1 MSTRK
6 FESGYSKRKR
16 HKKVER
22 LIKPQE
28 GALDK
33 FSSGSKQKHNDDVV
47 LEEVFNKNDI
57 DNNTIEKHHCLVNEE
72 ISIEDDVMD
81 ERNINEKIS
90 EPFSFNI
97 SDLVNWENM
106 NQNLRDLIVM
116 KGPLFR
122 NDGVQTQ
129 LAHDGANDWK
139 NIGEKLRTHEVS
151 YDHITNLSRW
161 IEMEIRFQK
170 EQTIDKSVQEQINK
184 DREHWR
190 QVLLRIIS
198 MVRTLAENNL
208 AFRGDNEKIYRENN
222 GIFLNLIQM
231 IAEFDP
237 VMQEHIRRIQNKE
250 IHYHYLGHKI
260 QNELILM
267 LVDEIKKIII
277 EKLKESKYFSVTL
290 DCTLDLSHE
299 EQMSIVLRCVDIS
312 ASPVK
317 VEEFFLGFLLV
328 DDTSGKG
335 LFNELVNAL
344 NNLELDIDDI
354 RGQVYDNSA
363 NMRGKYKGVQNRLL
377 QVNPRA
383 FYTPCGCHS
392 LNLALCDMATCCT
405 RAKSFFGVVQRIYT
419 LFSSSTKRW
428 KIFKDNVNG
437 LTLKPLSQTRR
448 KSHVESIRAIRF
460 QAPQIRN
467 ALLELARV
475 DDPKTKSEAEC
486 LATYEIE
493 NFEFLLGMVIWY
505 EVLNNVNRVNKH
517 LQTEDIHIDV
527 AIDHLKG
534 LISFFKS
541 YRETG
546 FESAVI
552 DAKEIA
558 SELNI
563 EPIFREKRVIRR
575 KKQFD
580 EISCEEMTET
590 AEESFWVNYFLYV
603 VDQALSS
610 LQNRFEQF
618 QEYDD
623 IFGFL
628 FDLEKLKSIDD
639 ATLKCRCINLE
650 NYLKHNI
657 VSDIDGMELF
667 SELKIL
673 REAISTKMNGAADV
687 LNYIKR
693 MNSCF
698 ANVWVAYRIL
708 LTIPVTKNKVWGL
721 KIADSLR
728 ASELSGLALLATQK
742 RFI

>member
-1 MSTRK
+1 
-6 FESGYSKRKR
+6 
-16 HKKVER
+16 
-22 LIKPQE
+22 
-28 GALDK
+28 
-33 FSSGSKQKHNDDVV
+33 
-47 LEEVFNKNDI
+47 
-57 DNNTIEKHHCLVNEE
+57 
-72 ISIEDDVMD
+72 
-81 ERNINEKIS
+81 
-90 EPFSFNI
+90 
-97 SDLVNWENM
+97 
-106 NQNLRDLIVM
+106 M
-116 KGPLFR
+116 KGPVRDNDLFK

-139 NIGEKLRTHEVS
+139 SIGEKLRTHEVS

-198 MVRTLAENNL
+198 VVRTLVENNL
-208 AFRGDNEKIYRENN
+208 AFRGDNEKIYQENN
-222 GIFLNLIQM
+222 GIFLNLIQI

-250 IHYHYLGHKI
+250 IYYHYLGHKI
-260 QNELILM
+260 HNELILM
-267 LVDEIKKIII
+267 LAGEIKKIII
-277 EKLKESKYFSVTL
+277 EKLKESKYFSVIL
-290 DCTLDLSHE
+290 DCTPDLSHE
-299 EQMSIVLRCVDIS
+299 EQMSMVLRCVDIS

-317 VEEFFLGFLLV
+317 
-328 DDTSGKG
+328 G
-335 LFNELVNAL
+335 LFDELVNAL
-344 NNLELDIDDI
+344 NNLEFDIDNI
-354 RGQVYDNSA
+354 RGQGYDNGA
-363 NMRGKYKGVQNRLL
+363 NMRGKHKGVQNRLL

-392 LNLALCDMATCCT
+392 LNLALCDMATCYT
-405 RAKSFFGVVQRIYT
+405 KAKSFFGVVQRIYT

-428 KIFKDNVNG
+428 KFFKDNVNG
-437 LTLKPLSQTRR
+437 LTLQPLSQRR
-448 KSHVESIRAIRF
+448 WESHVESIRVIRF

-505 EVLNNVNRVNKH
+505 EVLNNVNRVSKH

-527 AIDHLKG
+527 VIDHLKG

-541 YRETG
+541 YREIG

-558 SELNI
+558 SELDI

-590 AEESFWVNYFLYV
+590 VEESFRVNYFLYV

-650 NYLKHNI
+650 NYLKYNT

-667 SELKIL
+667 SELTVL
-673 REAISTKMNGAADV
+673 REAISTEMNGAADV

-693 MNSCF
+693 MNCCF
-698 ANVWVAYRIL
+698 ANAWVAYRIL
-708 LTIPVTKNKVWGL
+708 LTIPVTIASAKETKYDARLISRIKNKVWGL

-728 ASELSGLALLATQK
+728 ASELLGPALNMEHIWVVGIYTYFSEDTSTTRNLYFSYKILRDKLRFMWTSKIASCVEVTLADELLYRRKTYTTNCIRLQRVRRKNLSPPLQENTQIDSTK
-742 RFI
+742 TENSQTQRHQDFID